1 MAVSKLRIVMAGG
14 LAAAVTLAGCGGTSD
29 ESASTGKQAT
39 SIKFVAAEYSPKT
52 APYWKDVA
60 SKFKA
65 KTGITVNVQVIGWSD
80 IHQQVTTM
88 VQTNQL
94 PDLLNLDSFA
104 QYAADDLLWKASDIE
119 TPALAANLPENLKAS
134 GSVGDT
140 PYAIPLIGSS
150 SALFYNTDLF
160 KKAGITGPPATLEE
174 LSADAKAISK
184 LPKKI
189 GFAVSLGPEAP
200 QIDYSMVMFNSGG
213 GYRGNGKWTINSD
226 ANVRALQWIKGL
238 AGEKATEVNPGKT
251 GRVEGT
257 WQLFESGAA
266 GMTIGQGGLAD
277 RLAKTSTKYKI
288 APFPAA
294 AGVTPASLGI
304 ADYVMAFKKDGN
316 QEAVKK
322 FLDFAYAKGQY
333 STFIANEGLLPVTK
347 DVQQA
352 LADDPKF
359 GPYITAL
366 ESAKFLPVG
375 EPSWDKV
382 LGEMKNSIGL
392 GVQDEP
398 PAKVLGR
405 IQAVAESQ

>member
-1 MAVSKLRIVMAGG
+1 MAGG
-14 LAAAVTLAGCGGTSD
+14 VAAAVALAGCGGASG
-29 ESASTGKQAT
+29 ESSTTGKQAT

-65 KTGITVNVQVIGWSD
+65 ETGITVDVQVIGWSD

-119 TPALAANLPENLKAS
+119 TPGLAANLPENLKTS

-160 KKAGITGPPATLEE
+160 KKAGLTGPPATLEE
-174 LSADAKAISK
+174 LSADAKAIAK
-184 LPKKI
+184 LPNKI

-213 GYRGNGKWTINSD
+213 GYRANGKWTINSE
-226 ANVRALQWIKGL
+226 ANVRALQWLGDL
-238 AGEKATEVNPGKT
+238 AGAKATEVNPGKT

-347 DVQQA
+347 DVQKA

-382 LGEMKNSIGL
+382 LGEMKNAIGL

>member
-1 MAVSKLRIVMAGG
+1 MTVSKLRYVVVAGV
-14 LAAAVTLAGCGGTSD
+14 AAAIALAGCAGASD
-29 ESASTGKQAT
+29 ESPSTGKQAT

-60 SKFKA
+60 SRFKD

-88 VQTNQL
+88 VQTNQF
-94 PDLLNLDSFA
+94 PDILNLDSFA

-119 TPALAANLPENLKAS
+119 TPALASNLPDNLKAS

-160 KKAGITGPPATLEE
+160 KKAGIAGPPTTLDE
-174 LSADAKAISK
+174 LSADAKAIAK
-184 LPKKI
+184 LPNKI
-189 GFAVSLGPEAP
+189 GFAVSLSPEAP
-200 QIDYSMVMFNSGG
+200 QVDYSMVMFNSGG
-213 GYRGNGKWTINSD
+213 AYQTDGKWTINSE
-226 ANVRALQWIKGL
+226 ANVRALQWL
-238 AGEKATEVNPGKT
+238 ADLAEAKATEVNPGKT

-257 WQLFESGAA
+257 WQLFESGAV

-294 AGVTPASLGI
+294 AGVTPTSLGI

-316 QEAVKK
+316 QDAVKK
-322 FLDFAYAKGQY
+322 FLDFAYSKDQY

-347 DVQQA
+347 DVQKA

-366 ESAKFLPVG
+366 ESAKFAPVG

-392 GVQDEP
+392 AVQGED

-405 IQAVAESQ
+405 IQAVAEAR